1 MSYALIIFIVGL
13 LILIHELGHLI
24 AAKYAKIPIA
34 RFSVGFGPRV
44 WGFKRHVTE
53 YWVSLIPLGGYVL
66 PQIESEKDFL
76 QFSTFKRVQFALGGP
91 LANII
96 TALLC
101 ISALNIASSGIS
113 LSSILIV
120 PFSEMGGM
128 VYQIIAAIPA
138 LFVHPDTLSG
148 IIGIVAVGGQYA
160 GMDITRLLTF
170 SILINVNLAIFN
182 LLPIPPLDG
191 GKIVQYLLER
201 IYKPLARLNIPM
213 AVTGWIIIIALMLYA
228 TILDIDHLII
238 GNVCLILA

>member
-1 MSYALIIFIVGL
+1 MSYILIVFILGL

-34 RFSVGFGPRV
+34 RFSVGFGPRL
-44 WGFKRHVTE
+44 WGFKRHGME

-66 PQIESEKDFL
+66 PQIACEEDFL
-76 QFSTFKRVQFALGGP
+76 QFSIFKRIQFTLGGP

-101 ISALNIASSGIS
+101 ISAINIASSGIS
-113 LSSILIV
+113 LSSALIV
-120 PFSEMGGM
+120 PLSEIGGM
-128 VYQIIAAIPA
+128 VHQIIGAIPA
-138 LFVHPDTLSG
+138 LFNQPDTLSG
-148 IIGIVAVGGQYA
+148 IIGIVVVGGQYA

-201 IYKPLARLNIPM
+201 IYKPLARLHFPM
-213 AVTGWIIIIALMLYA
+213 AVTGWILIIALMLYA

-238 GNVCLILA
+238 GTYV